1 MERNSRFRIPSIIGL
16 GLIITFLALHPLSHL
31 PPRRRVMYIFHPGG
45 PFDSDSFFSLEKLMP
60 PPQIPI
66 FYCNFPRAKHHK
78 WDVLEKKVTKQP
90 SAIQSQITSQLET
103 LAKTGSRSSQ
113 RQDKQF
119 NNLIK
124 KSSVVYSQFG
134 SCFSLYFIASRCF
147 GCLFGLAKKFSSVF
161 GDICILDYGLYSNE
175 TLYWLDSILEKFKG
189 SRLCNILLQSGKN

>member
-1 MERNSRFRIPSIIGL
+1 M
-16 GLIITFLALHPLSHL
+16 
-31 PPRRRVMYIFHPGG
+31 
-45 PFDSDSFFSLEKLMP
+45 
-60 PPQIPI
+60 
-66 FYCNFPRAKHHK
+66 
-78 WDVLEKKVTKQP
+78 TKQP
-90 SAIQSQITSQLET
+90 SSFQSQITSQLET
-103 LAKTGSRSSQ
+103 LAKTGLRSSQ

-147 GCLFGLAKKFSSVF
+147 VCLLGLAKKFSSVF

-189 SRLCNILLQSGKN
+189 SRLFDVLLKSKEMLMHSWKLTELLLL